1 MISVIAEKT
10 TKVSPTEDCEGA
22 HYRDVAVRLYKERR
36 ARDAHLPVAKGFL
49 GEPVWD
55 MLLDLFIAGEE
66 GRLVSVSSAS
76 IGACTPST
84 TGLRRIAQL
93 IAKGLVRRTSDP
105 FDGRRGMLGLTED
118 ARAAMRGYL
127 DMIV

>member
-1 MISVIAEKT
+1 MISVTAEKIEID
-10 TKVSPTEDCEGA
+10 SSIEEDDRA
-22 HYRDVAVRLYKERR
+22 RYRDVAVRLYKERR
-36 ARDAHLPVAKGFL
+36 ARDAHLPSAKDFL
-49 GEPVWD
+49 NEPVWD

-93 IAKGLVRRTSDP
+93 IAKGLVCRTSDP

-127 DMIV
+127 DVIV